1 MGKTLTILAHG
12 DSDGVCSAAI
22 AKAALSSRYD
32 EVKVFFT
39 HPAGLLEDLT
49 NFASGDLI
57 IVDVAI
63 NETHV
68 ENIRNYLRNYGGEV
82 TYIDHHPPPLNTSV
96 EDLGFTETYVDYVEE
111 ASTSELTYRK
121 YRKELSKDFDRVAL
135 YGAIADYAD
144 VTPWVEEALS
154 RWDKRQIYFEA
165 GILSQGL
172 ENSRKLYNL
181 KRDVVNHLSKNL
193 RPSTHEELLK
203 RALNQTQENE
213 KLLTWVEQ
221 NVRIEGRVAYVLNPP
236 GSIPIAAI
244 YTLRTANTEVGIAGE
259 VRNDLI
265 VMSLRTTNKKLNLN
279 NTLRKITPTIGG
291 SGGGHKN
298 AAGARIPKE
307 NLSKLIELL
316 NEELKRTQQ
325 T

>member
-22 AKAALSSRYD
+22 AKAALNRQYD

-39 HPAGLLEDLT
+39 HPAGLLEDLIS
-49 NFASGDLI
+49 FASGDV
-57 IVDVAI
+57 IVVDIAV
-63 NETHV
+63 NESSAEDLKKFLMT
-68 ENIRNYLRNYGGEV
+68 YSGEV
-82 TYIDHHPPPLNTSV
+82 TYIDHHPPPLNIAV
-96 EDLGFTETYVDYVEE
+96 EELGFSEVYVDYVEE

-121 YRKELSKDFDRVAL
+121 YGKELSKDFDRIAL

-144 VTPWVEEALS
+144 VTSWVEEALS

-172 ENSRKLYNL
+172 ENSRKLYSL
-181 KRDVVNHLSKNL
+181 KREVVDHLSRNL
-193 RPSTHEELLK
+193 RPSAHEELLK
-203 RALNQTQENE
+203 RALNQAQENE

-221 NVRIEGRVAYVLNPP
+221 NVVVEGSIAYVLNPP
-236 GSIPIAAI
+236 GSIPIAAV
-244 YTLRTANTEVGIAGE
+244 YALRTTGVKIGIAGE
-259 VRNDLI
+259 VRKDLV
-265 VMSLRTTNKKLNLN
+265 VMSLRTANKELNLN
-279 NTLRKITPTIGG
+279 NILRKITPLIRG

-307 NLSKLIELL
+307 NLSRLLRLL
-316 NEELKRTQQ
+316 NEELNKYGTY
-325 T
+325 